1 MEPLRPCASDHS
13 RSHLSSKGDEEKT
26 PKVTGDGDNC
36 VSSDW
41 TKETPEQEDSEED
54 EYEKVTRAI
63 WTHLVQC
70 WVGLG
75 GFLAVVRSGVTCRNE
90 ASVRFSCGE

>member
-1 MEPLRPCASDHS
+1 MEPLLPCASDHS
-13 RSHLSSKGDEEKT
+13 RSPSGSHLSSKGDEEKT

-54 EYEKVTRAI
+54 EYEKVTTAI
-63 WTHLVQC
+63 RTR
-70 WVGLG
+70 LG
-75 GFLAVVRSGVTCRNE
+75 
-90 ASVRFSCGE
+90 